1 MDNFIFKFNSI
12 FDYDGQNN
20 IFQTFKE
27 ETLQFLNNK
36 NLRIVDYKS
45 IGSIFGMNYNQEN
58 VKNTDILIELNYDF
72 YIIKKFVSE
81 IIHFYCSRNRLT
93 TKKYEEIIES
103 YALDNYD
110 LIKVINKTNE
120 RKKFKLLQK
129 KIWIPLNNSI
139 QAYKEKII
147 NTIKVENVKV
157 ENVKV
162 EYKKKADDNCDIN
175 ICEEI
180 NDNKRN
186 KIRDMDDTWVSVN
199 GKKKTLKVNLME
211 CYGENTK
218 TNNVEN
224 LGLRLNTEVEI
235 NVTNRF
241 NTLIEEEEEEDEDE
255 GYDPEDKKRFGDF
268 QIFNKHNVH
277 DMELCNKQYDKLSNS
292 EQKIEKIISNIE
304 KEIVN
309 KKKIAWADIIDDDY
323 MDNIDN

>member
-12 FDYDGQNN
+12 FDYEGQNN
-20 IFQTFKE
+20 IFQIFKE

-45 IGSIFGMNYNQEN
+45 IGSIFGMNYNHEN

-81 IIHFYCSRNRLT
+81 IVHFYCSRNRLT
-93 TKKYEEIIES
+93 KRKYEEIIES
-103 YALDNYD
+103 YALDNHD

-139 QAYKEKII
+139 QTYKEKTAKII
-147 NTIKVENVKV
+147 NTIQVESVQI
-157 ENVKV
+157 
-162 EYKKKADDNCDIN
+162 EYKKKTDDNYDIN

-180 NDNKRN
+180 SDNKRN
-186 KIRDMDDTWVSVN
+186 KVRDMDDTWVSVN
-199 GKKKTLKVNLME
+199 GKKKPLKINLME
-211 CYGENTK
+211 CYDED

-224 LGLRLNTEVEI
+224 LGLKLNTEAEI

-241 NTLIEEEEEEDEDE
+241 NKLIEEEEEEEDE
-255 GYDPEDKKRFGDF
+255 E
-268 QIFNKHNVH
+268 
-277 DMELCNKQYDKLSNS
+277 
-292 EQKIEKIISNIE
+292 
-304 KEIVN
+304 
-309 KKKIAWADIIDDDY
+309 
-323 MDNIDN
+323 